1 MRGAVVSIQA
11 AILMAVIL
19 TIAIAVAG
27 YLYTTFY
34 SSLQYIYVAVTQAY
48 AYPRDGGTEVKLCFM
63 VGGSGGLKIVGVE
76 LNGKEASGV
85 TVAVRGRET
94 SEVKAGDA
102 GYVKA
107 FFPGLQLAPGQM
119 AVGRVVTLQ
128 GFSFLFTPQVS
139 NTEGVCPGE

>member
-1 MRGAVVSIQA
+1 
-11 AILMAVIL
+11 
-19 TIAIAVAG
+19 
-27 YLYTTFY
+27 
-34 SSLQYIYVAVTQAY
+34 
-48 AYPRDGGTEVKLCFM
+48 M
-63 VGGSGGLKIVGVE
+63 VGGSGGLKIVGAE

-85 TVAVRGRET
+85 TVVVRGRET

-107 FFPGLQLAPGQM
+107 FLPGLQLARGQM

-128 GFSFLFTPQVS
+128 VFSFPFTPQVS